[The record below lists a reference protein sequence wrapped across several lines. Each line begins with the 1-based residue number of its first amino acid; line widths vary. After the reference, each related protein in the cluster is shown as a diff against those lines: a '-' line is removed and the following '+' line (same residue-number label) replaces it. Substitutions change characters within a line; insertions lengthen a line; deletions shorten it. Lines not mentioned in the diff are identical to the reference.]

1 MKLLTLNYIS
11 LHILFARHVKILLE
25 IIVKKKKIILF
36 FTEERPL
43 QVVLVGETTQENEEL
58 RAALKVRVAWDI

>member
-1 MKLLTLNYIS
+1 MLTLIYIS

-25 IIVKKKKIILF
+25 IIVKKKKILF